1 MRQYRLELHVHTK
14 YSHDSI
20 MPFLLLY
27 MKCRLC
33 GITHIAI
40 TEHNNIEGALA
51 FRDYCRAK
59 GNFVKVIIGEEIMT
73 NKGEIIGL
81 FLNTEIEPMQSPRE
95 TINAILRQKGIV
107 YIPHPFDKKRYK
119 TVLDEQSISDNC
131 KYIDCI
137 ECHNGRN
144 IANEYSIKQEE
155 IADKY
160 SIKKVVGS
168 DAHTIFEV
176 GRNFMEIS
184 IEPKNAES
192 FRCAINSAMFRKN
205 ECLQFSHTLTK
216 LARVV
221 KFVQKGDIDGLY
233 RVINKKI
240 RRSLS

>member
-1 MRQYRLELHVHTK
+1 MSQYILELHVHTK

-20 MPFLLLY
+20 MPFWLLY

-40 TEHNNIEGALA
+40 TEHNNIKGALA
-51 FRDYCRAK
+51 FRDYCRSK
-59 GNFVKVIIGEEIMT
+59 GDCVKVIIGEEIMT

-81 FLNTEIEPMQSPRE
+81 FLKEPIKAMQSPRE
-95 TINAILRQKGIV
+95 TINAILRQNGIV
-107 YIPHPFDKKRYK
+107 YVPHPFDKKRYK
-119 TVLDEQSISDNC
+119 TVLDEKSISDNC

-160 SIKKVVGS
+160 GLRKVIGS

-184 IEPKNAES
+184 IEPENAES
-192 FRCAINSAMFRKN
+192 FRYAIKSAVFHKN
-205 ECLQFSHTLTK
+205 KCLHFCHTLTK
-216 LARVV
+216 LARVI
-221 KFVQKGDIDGLY
+221 KLLKKGDTDGLY

-240 RRSLS
+240 GRSLS

>member
-20 MPFLLLY
+20 MPFWLLY

-40 TEHNNIEGALA
+40 TEHNNIQGALA
-51 FRDYCRAK
+51 FRDYCHAK
-59 GNFVKVIIGEEIMT
+59 GDLVKVIIGEEIMT

-81 FLNTEIEPMQSPRE
+81 FLNTAIEPMQSPGE
-95 TINAILRQKGIV
+95 TINAILRQNGIV

-155 IADKY
+155 LADKY

-176 GRNFMEIS
+176 GRNFMKIS
-184 IEPKNAES
+184 IEPNDPSSFKIAIKSAVFHKN
-192 FRCAINSAMFRKN
+192 K
-205 ECLQFSHTLTK
+205 CLRICHTLTK
-216 LARVV
+216 IARVL
-221 KFVQKGDIDGLY
+221 KFLGKGDINGLY
-233 RVINKKI
+233 RIINKKI